1 MLFCC
6 PVPLLQLLIIDKS
19 SVISIYA
26 GTNSVIRL
34 LMSSF
39 EQCYLFFRYGS
50 LYAASLLKKLR
61 EDGVYMRPLG
71 NVIYL
76 MCGPCSSPEVC
87 SQLLLKLYQ
96 RLEEFDKVEEK
107 LKSCQVVMV
116 LYCNNVWKPL
126 VYSFLNV
133 NLILYV
139 LQIFASSVSLYPIL
153 ESWHF
158 MVFSSDF
165 LWIETTLPYSEPRV
179 RSICSFGT
187 MHVCFLGNNLS
198 L

>member
-26 GTNSVIRL
+26 GTNSVIWL

-153 ESWHF
+153 ESCTSW
-158 MVFSSDF
+158 FSALIFSGSKQPF
-165 LWIETTLPYSEPRV
+165 PILNQEYGQFAVLALCMFAFWERI
-179 RSICSFGT
+179 
-187 MHVCFLGNNLS
+187 
-198 L
+198 